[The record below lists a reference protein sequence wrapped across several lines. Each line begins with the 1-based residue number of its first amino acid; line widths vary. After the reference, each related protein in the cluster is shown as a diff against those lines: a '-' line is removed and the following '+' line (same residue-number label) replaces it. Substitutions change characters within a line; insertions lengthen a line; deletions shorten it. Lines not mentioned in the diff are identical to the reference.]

1 MPLKYILT
9 ISVLSLSPKTK
20 KLVLTL
26 TITILIE
33 TWKTR
38 NRLQFENTIIL
49 PTKVIINIKKE
60 LKDIIQTPNKK
71 QYYRRIK
78 TVKMEK

>member
-60 LKDIIQTPNKK
+60 LKDIIQIPNKK